1 MRQDNMNILLIGAGV
16 IGTVYG
22 AQLAIGGHTVS
33 VYDHGKRTA
42 QIKNSG
48 LIIKDIVTGVRL
60 QESVKVVSDPTPTV
74 YDLVLI
80 AMRQDQLA
88 SVFSIIKH
96 LNGNPTLLFFGNNPS
111 GRSTLPRNLPK
122 TVELGFPGI
131 GGSLVGDTVEY
142 IRITQQP
149 TTLQINA
156 SIPTREF
163 AKALRARGFKV
174 ASVAD
179 MDGWLLYHAVFV
191 ACICAALYRCGTN
204 PAKLADDPVT
214 LTLMCR
220 AIEEGFRS
228 LRDQDLSGEPRN
240 LHMLHLTWL
249 RPFAVWYWR
258 RTFHSPLGELE
269 FGAHAR
275 HAQSEMKELAQAVLT
290 ATKDSPT
297 VRNNL
302 QELLK

>member
-1 MRQDNMNILLIGAGV
+1 MNILIIGAGV

-22 AQLAIGGHTVS
+22 AYLVS
-33 VYDHGKRTA
+33 AGNSVSFYEHGKRTA

-48 LIIKDIVTGVRL
+48 LIIKDVATGISLR
-60 QESVKVVSDPTPTV
+60 EPAKVVSDPTTAV
-74 YDLVLI
+74 YDLVLV
-80 AMRQDQLA
+80 AMRQDQLV
-88 SVFSIIKH
+88 SVFPVIKR
-96 LNGNPTLLFFGNNPS
+96 LKGEPTLLFFGNNPR
-111 GRSTLPRNLPK
+111 GRSTLPRDLLK

-142 IRITQQP
+142 IRITQQS
-149 TTLQINA
+149 TTLQTNP

-174 ASVAD
+174 ANVAD

-191 ACICAALYRCGTN
+191 ACICAALYRCGTD
-204 PAKLADDPVT
+204 PAKLADDSVT

-228 LRDQDLSGEPRN
+228 LRDQGFSGEPRN
-240 LHMLHLTWL
+240 LHLLHLPWL
-249 RPFAVWYWR
+249 RPFAVWYWG
-258 RTFHSPLGELE
+258 RTLHSPLGELE

-275 HAQSEMKELAQAVLT
+275 HAQEEMKKLAQAVLK

-297 VRNNL
+297 NRDNF